1 MVSSDSTDIGVL
13 VLLAVHQFRIG
24 LERGKVEPDPPL
36 TRGGGGLCEP
46 GSL

>member
-24 LERGKVEPDPPL
+24 LERGSAE
-36 TRGGGGLCEP
+36 
-46 GSL
+46 